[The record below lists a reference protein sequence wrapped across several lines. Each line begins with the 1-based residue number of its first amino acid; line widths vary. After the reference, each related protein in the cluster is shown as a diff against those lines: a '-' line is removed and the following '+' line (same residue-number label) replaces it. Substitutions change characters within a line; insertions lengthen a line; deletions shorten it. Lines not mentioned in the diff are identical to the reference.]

1 MKKSVVSSIALLSL
15 GLLLAGCGSSSAD
28 KSDNAGK
35 SAKTTQAGKT
45 SSSKKDDREII
56 NGPLLK
62 VGQWSND
69 DDMGKL
75 TLTKIAAP
83 ENTVV
88 KDGPIEF
95 KIKDVKLFK
104 AEPKTK
110 AQRLYDNDY
119 FSTNGVTNPFY
130 YVQIQFNAKNTSA
143 SEVQINGVKSLV
155 TSTGQQISQGQ
166 SLNDESIGETLAAN
180 ANSDY
185 AIQAL
190 ISTDDQSKIDKFT
203 INFDSVANT
212 DTYEDIGTAQ
222 PLELPFK

>member
-45 SSSKKDDREII
+45 SSSKKDGREII

-110 AQRLYDNDY
+110 AQRSYDNDY

>member
-45 SSSKKDDREII
+45 SSSKKDDREIT

-69 DDMGKL
+69 EDMGKI
-75 TLTKIAAP
+75 TLTKITAP
-83 ENTVV
+83 ENTVA
-88 KDGPIEF
+88 KDGPVEF

-110 AQRLYDNDY
+110 AQRSYDNDY

-143 SEVQINGVKSLV
+143 NEVQVNGVKSLV

-166 SLNDESIGETLAAN
+166 YLNDESVGETLAAN

-185 AIQAL
+185 VVQAL
-190 ISTDDQSKIDKFT
+190 IKTEDQSKIDKFT